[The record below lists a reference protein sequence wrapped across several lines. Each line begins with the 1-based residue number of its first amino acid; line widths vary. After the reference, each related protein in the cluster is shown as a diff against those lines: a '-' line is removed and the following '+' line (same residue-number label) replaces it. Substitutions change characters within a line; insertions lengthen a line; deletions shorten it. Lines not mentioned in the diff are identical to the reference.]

1 MKFLLLSFIIS
12 SFAMAGFPIVKVV
25 QISGEYKDKKGTA
38 YAENASYDLEDV
50 KISHRDI
57 EVKFNK
63 ILKNLVLHDDN
74 TTVELKFD
82 FDFLNVFNSVSF
94 NGVDIFSGGNQLD
107 MNLDDLNIF
116 IEEDAYHL
124 NRIVLS
130 SDITQ
135 YNTDGRDISI
145 LNGILLNGELKVNY
159 IDFGKVPTKTL
170 KNDLDALSLS
180 ELKNDELNKAISIPV
195 IARYLSLKIYKGEFT
210 GAVLLDSWL
219 NAWLRL
225 NGSIENLEEKNQM
238 IITLNK
244 AKLGIFSIKSLLL
257 RKVRELEVDTI
268 KVDGDRIIVNL
279 EGVFSNRGGRSSLQ

>member
-1 MKFLLLSFIIS
+1 MKFLLLSFLIS

-170 KNDLDALSLS
+170 KSDLDALSLS
-180 ELKNDELNKAISIPV
+180 ELKNDELNKAINIPV
-195 IARYLSLKIYKGEFT
+195 IARYLSLKIDKGEFT

-238 IITLNK
+238 IITLNR